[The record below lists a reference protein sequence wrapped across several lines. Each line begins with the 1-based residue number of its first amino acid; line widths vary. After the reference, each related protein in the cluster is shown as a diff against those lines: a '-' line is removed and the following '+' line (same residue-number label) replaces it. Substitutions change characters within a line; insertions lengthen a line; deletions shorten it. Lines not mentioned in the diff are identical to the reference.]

1 MGRVSAG
8 ILSTYRYTLRKPRDG
23 WTEEKEVGSAKQGI
37 AILRKVP
44 TPAVHIIIMYSNTGS
59 SQMGSSVTP
68 DLPTRDQVL
77 QGKQLDDAVVARG
90 AFVAGLALVVDGKL
104 SSPEEGRMWIL
115 RAIDAGYVI

>member
-1 MGRVSAG
+1 
-8 ILSTYRYTLRKPRDG
+8 
-23 WTEEKEVGSAKQGI
+23 
-37 AILRKVP
+37 
-44 TPAVHIIIMYSNTGS
+44 
-59 SQMGSSVTP
+59 MGSSVTP

-77 QGKQLDDAVVARG
+77 QVKQLDDAVVARG